1 MGPDY
6 RQPPIAQPLVL
17 KYDQGWQP
25 MPARAWAQSGAWWE
39 AFADAELSAL
49 VVEANANN
57 LTLAQAAARYRAA
70 LAQRRLSSADYL
82 PTLSAALDA
91 SRSGG
96 SDSAHQ
102 KAACADS
109 AKIESSQLFAKVRP
123 VMCRKWWRDGLGR
136 SGGNADW
143 SLMTSPASPMC
154 RYGSNWLTSR
164 TAASSTN
171 LASCSLAWCWQNSN
185 SAPDGSFA
193 RTRAAAPQRSQ
204 RSALVNSGLVSVAV
218 MAPP

>member
-25 MPARAWAQSGAWWE
+25 MPAQAWAQSGAWWE

-91 SRSGG
+91 SR
-96 SDSAHQ
+96 
-102 KAACADS
+102 
-109 AKIESSQLFAKVRP
+109 
-123 VMCRKWWRDGLGR
+123 
-136 SGGNADW
+136 
-143 SLMTSPASPMC
+143 
-154 RYGSNWLTSR
+154 
-164 TAASSTN
+164 
-171 LASCSLAWCWQNSN
+171 
-185 SAPDGSFA
+185 
-193 RTRAAAPQRSQ
+193 RAAGAGDDGAIVEGGKEWDDQYAAGV
-204 RSALVNSGLVSVAV
+204 ALFVA
-218 MAPP
+218 